1 MDLNQGPSG
10 YEPDEL
16 PDCSIP
22 RYYVFSLSSFKL
34 WPITALLS
42 TCLIYQ
48 HLCRLRNPV
57 AELIL
62 KGSLKLRKPCD
73 RGVWFW
79 DASLLCADYNA
90 CSYKG

>member
-1 MDLNQGPSG
+1 
-10 YEPDEL
+10 
-16 PDCSIP
+16 
-22 RYYVFSLSSFKL
+22 
-34 WPITALLS
+34 
-42 TCLIYQ
+42 
-48 HLCRLRNPV
+48 LRNPV